1 MVGLAVSCIFMGK
14 GWEGMGR
21 DGMWLSWHSRCS
33 VRVGVFRG
41 GGGEVDVEKKRGLGG
56 GGGIKLPY
64 IDPPSILTI
73 GALGTFT
80 QTLKCWRTRE
90 IWRESF
96 DFYFLSSMRR
106 YFPVYAMMLC
116 PALH

>member
-56 GGGIKLPY
+56 GGRDQI
-64 IDPPSILTI
+64 
-73 GALGTFT
+73 ALYRSAKHLDYWGSWNIHTDT
-80 QTLKCWRTRE
+80 E
-90 IWRESF
+90 
-96 DFYFLSSMRR
+96 
-106 YFPVYAMMLC
+106 ML
-116 PALH
+116 ANTGNLERII